1 MADILTAADVARMM
15 KDPSPDSRL
24 ATAEKLSSGY
34 ADNALSD
41 TERLIAEDIFRVM
54 VKDAEER
61 VRAALSKQLKHV
73 HELSP
78 DVAKSLAS
86 DVSDAV
92 ALPMLEFSEA
102 LTDEDLIA
110 IVRTQGSSRQAAIA
124 GRETVSGNVANVL
137 VEEGSE
143 VAVAVL
149 VGNEGAELDEA
160 LIHKVVDRFG
170 DSEFV
175 QEPLVRRSTLPVAV
189 SERLVAMVSEKL
201 QDYLVTHH
209 ELSEDI
215 ASDMVIQSRERATLG
230 LIGADTDDHDIET
243 LVAQL
248 HRNGRLTPSII
259 LRSLCSGDLAL
270 FEAAIAQLSKVPLV
284 NARMLIHDEGQ
295 LGLQSIYKKAGL
307 PAKLFP
313 AYRVA
318 FDMARENE
326 TDRSDSDPDAITR
339 RTLERVLT
347 QFEDTFD
354 ESAHDDMDFLL
365 NKLGR
370 LANAA

>member
-1 MADILTAADVARMM
+1 MAEKLTAADVARMM
-15 KDPSPDSRL
+15 NDSSPESRQR
-24 ATAEKLSSGY
+24 TAEKVAAGY
-34 ADNALSD
+34 ADGALSD

-61 VRAALSKQLKHV
+61 VRAALSKQLKHIP
-73 HELSP
+73 ELSP
-78 DVAKSLAS
+78 DVARSLAS

-102 LTDEDLIA
+102 LSDEDLIQ

-124 GRETVSGNVANVL
+124 GRETVSGKVAGVL
-137 VEEGSE
+137 ASEGSE

-149 VGNEGAELDEA
+149 VGNEGAELNEA
-160 LIHKVVDRFG
+160 AMNTVLDRFG

-175 QEPLVRRSTLPVAV
+175 QEPLVRRNTLPVAV
-189 SERLVAMVSEKL
+189 SERLVAMVSDKL
-201 QDYLVTHH
+201 QEYLVTHH
-209 ELSEDI
+209 ELSADL
-215 ASDMVIQSRERATLG
+215 ASDMVMQSRERATLG
-230 LIGADTDDHDIET
+230 LIGNNAADNDVEA

-248 HRNGRLTPSII
+248 HRNGRLTQSII
-259 LRSLCSGDLAL
+259 LRSLCAGDLTF
-270 FEAAIAQLSKVPLV
+270 FEAALSRLSKVPLV
-284 NARMLIHDEGQ
+284 NARTLIHDEGK
-295 LGLQSIYKKAGL
+295 LGLKSIYDRAGL

-318 FDMARENE
+318 FDVARENE
-326 TDRSDSDPDAITR
+326 HERSDGDPEAVTR

-347 QFEDTFD
+347 HFEDMFD
-354 ESAHDDMDFLL
+354 DSNHDDVDFLL